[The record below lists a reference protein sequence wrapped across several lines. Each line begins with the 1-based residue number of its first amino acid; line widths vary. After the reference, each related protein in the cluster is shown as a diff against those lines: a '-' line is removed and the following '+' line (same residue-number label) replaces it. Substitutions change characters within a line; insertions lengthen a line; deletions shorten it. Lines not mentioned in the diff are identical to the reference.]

1 MSGELA
7 VILFS
12 TLIGMI
18 GLLGYAWGRCHEARE
33 KPAWKNTIEN
43 RKRALAE
50 AHREAVE
57 ATNNDGR

>member
-33 KPAWKNTIEN
+33 KPDNPIEN

>member
-1 MSGELA
+1 MSAELA
-7 VILFS
+7 GILFS
-12 TLIGMI
+12 LWLGMI
-18 GLLGYAWGRCHEARE
+18 FLLGYALGQCHKARE
-33 KPAWKNTIEN
+33 KPDNPIEN